1 MCEKKKK
8 KKNLSEKKKAQSG
21 SQVVLNFPKDNESPR
36 SREKKNLFALCIYC
50 RSEVG
55 NTECTVTVCFRP
67 NDYKTVTT

>member
-1 MCEKKKK
+1 MCVKKKT
-8 KKNLSEKKKAQSG
+8 SQSG

-55 NTECTVTVCFRP
+55 NTERAVTVCFRP
-67 NDYKTVTT
+67 NGYKRATT